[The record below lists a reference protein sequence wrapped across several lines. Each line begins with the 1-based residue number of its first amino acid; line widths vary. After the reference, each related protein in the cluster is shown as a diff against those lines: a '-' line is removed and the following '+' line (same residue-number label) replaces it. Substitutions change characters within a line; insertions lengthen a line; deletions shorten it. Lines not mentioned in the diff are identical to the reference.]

1 MGILRE
7 DNKPNNFRIDEVTP
21 ITYADYVFDDSDDEV
36 VIVTVER
43 SEDDDELSPVN
54 PIHKLEYEQRWKRRN
69 EKYNSKKAARDANK
83 MMLGGNL
90 DIKKHMGM
98 QKWRRVEN
106 ARLLAQ
112 FVDPSDIRYDCSD
125 LIDDTVSAFAR
136 LMQNE
141 EAMKV
146 WNEFIEKDEKE
157 QEAFLRELD
166 QEFPNECSDFFMVES
181 DEKRACHP
189 AYSAKTCFQNMDTKF
204 KTALSKKSGVRL
216 EMIDELET
224 TFRKFFASNPHGI
237 WTDRII
243 SERKRFYLDAVAQF
257 LMLQSRSQ
265 ENSTRGLMTEV
276 YNPKKKFEPPNESL
290 HSYLH
295 KKINRKLQNS

>member
-7 DNKPNNFRIDEVTP
+7 DEKPKNFRIEEVAP
-21 ITYADYVFDDSDDEV
+21 ITYADYVFDDSSDDEIV
-36 VIVTVER
+36 VVTVER
-43 SEDDDELSPVN
+43 CEEDEELPPVN
-54 PIHKLEYEQRWKRRN
+54 PIHRLEYEQRWKRRN

-83 MMLGGNL
+83 LILGGNL
-90 DIKKHMGM
+90 EIKKHMGAH
-98 QKWRRVEN
+98 KWRRVEN

-125 LIDDTVSAFAR
+125 LIDETVSAFAR

-141 EAMKV
+141 ESMRV

-166 QEFPNECSDFFMVES
+166 NEFPDEHNDFFMVES
-181 DEKRACHP
+181 DEKRSCHP
-189 AYSAKTCFQNMDTKF
+189 AYSAKTCFQNMDKKF

-216 EMIDELET
+216 DMINELESA
-224 TFRKFFASNPHGI
+224 FRKFFAANPHGI
-237 WTDRII
+237 WSDRII
-243 SERKRFYLDAVAQF
+243 SERKRFYLDAVAQY
-257 LMLQSRSQ
+257 LMLESRSQ
-265 ENSTRGLMTEV
+265 QNSNRGLITEV

-295 KKINRKLQNS
+295 ARINRKL